1 MTPTQVIALLNA
13 MTCGDLDSIST
24 KLEEA
29 HAACVQMGA
38 GDLAGKLGEARA
50 ALLDG
55 DLKVY
60 RKRVETVVAGLGHVR
75 SKHRTA
81 SRPSPG

>member
-1 MTPTQVIALLNA
+1 MTPTQLIALLNA
-13 MTCGDLDSIST
+13 MTCGDLDSITT

-29 HAACVQMGA
+29 CAACVQIGA
-38 GDLAGKLGEARA
+38 TDLAGKLGEAQQ
-50 ALLDG
+50 ALLGG

-75 SKHRTA
+75 AKHRGPWG
-81 SRPSPG
+81 PSPG